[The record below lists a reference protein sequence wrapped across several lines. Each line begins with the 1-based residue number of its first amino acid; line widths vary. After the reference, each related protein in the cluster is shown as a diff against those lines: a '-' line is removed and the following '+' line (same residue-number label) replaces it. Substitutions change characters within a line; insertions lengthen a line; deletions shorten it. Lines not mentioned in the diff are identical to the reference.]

1 MQNLRQTGQRR
12 GANRAFAAERKRMSA
27 VEVIITE
34 VGLRDGLQNTK
45 NFMPTAAKKSWI
57 GAEAAAGVQRI
68 EVCSFVPP
76 KLIPQF
82 VDADEVLAYA
92 NSLPHL
98 TPVVLVPNLKG
109 CERALAAGARHIT
122 APISVSEAHSMNNVR
137 KTTRQAIDDFVSMVE
152 LVRSQTSGHR
162 AQLVGACATAFG
174 CSLQGAVAE
183 DEVVRVALALRE
195 AGADA
200 ISLADTVGYANPE
213 QVKRLFKKVRLA
225 IGEDFPIEAHFH
237 NTRGLG
243 LANAL
248 AAYEVGVRNF
258 DSTLGGLGG
267 CPWAPGA
274 SGNVVTE
281 DLVFMLESMG
291 VNTGIDLSKLIEV
304 RKTAFA
310 ELPDAELYG
319 HMSKAGLPKGYRP
332 LAPAP

>member
-1 MQNLRQTGQRR
+1 MNAIDVT
-12 GANRAFAAERKRMSA
+12 
-27 VEVIITE
+27 ITE
-34 VGLRDGLQNTK
+34 VGPRDGLQNTK
-45 NFMPTAAKKSWI
+45 SFMPTAAKQAWI
-57 GAEAAAGVQRI
+57 SAEAAAGVHAI
-68 EVCSFVPP
+68 EVCSFVPA

-82 VDADEVLAYA
+82 VDAEEVLAYA
-92 NSLPHL
+92 NAIPGL
-98 TPVVLVPNLKG
+98 TPVVLVPNLRG
-109 CERALAAGARHIT
+109 CERALGAGARRVT
-122 APISVSEAHSMNNVR
+122 APISVSEAHSMSNVR
-137 KTTRQAIDDFVSMVE
+137 KTTAQAIEDFTRMVK
-152 LVRSQTSGHR
+152 LVRSQPKGQR
-162 AQLVGACATAFG
+162 AQLVGVCSTAFG

-183 DEVVRVALALRE
+183 DDVVRVAVALRE

-213 QVKRLFKKVRLA
+213 QVKRLFRKVRKA
-225 IGEDFPIEAHFH
+225 IGEDFNIEAHFH

-281 DLVFMLESMG
+281 DLVFMFESMG
-291 VNTGIDLSKLIEV
+291 VNTGIDMGKLIEV

-310 ELPDAELYG
+310 ALPDAELYG
-319 HMSKAGLPKGYRP
+319 HLSKAGLPKGHQP
-332 LAPAP
+332 LVRAA

>member
-1 MQNLRQTGQRR
+1 MTTVDV
-12 GANRAFAAERKRMSA
+12 M
-27 VEVIITE
+27 ITE
-34 VGLRDGLQNTK
+34 VGPRDGLQNTK
-45 NFMPTAAKKSWI
+45 NFMPTAAKKAWI
-57 GAEAAAGVQRI
+57 GAEAAAGVRRI
-68 EVCSFVPP
+68 EICSFVPA

-92 NSLPHL
+92 NAVPHL

-109 CERALAAGARHIT
+109 CERALAAGAHRIV
-122 APISVSEAHSMNNVR
+122 APISVSEAHSMSNVR
-137 KTTRQAIDDFVSMVE
+137 KTTGQAIEEFARMVD
-152 LVRSQTSGHR
+152 LVRSQPHGQR
-162 AQLVGACATAFG
+162 ALLVGACSTAFG
-174 CSLQGAVAE
+174 CSFQGAVAE

-200 ISLADTVGYANPE
+200 ISLADTVGYANPA
-213 QVKRLFKKVRLA
+213 QVKNLFQTVRKA
-225 IGEDFPIEAHFH
+225 IGENFPIEAHFH

-248 AAYEVGVRNF
+248 AAYEVGVRDF

-281 DLVFMLESMG
+281 DLVFMFESMG
-291 VNTGIDLSKLIEV
+291 VKTGIDIDKLIEV
-304 RKTAFA
+304 RKTAFIA
-310 ELPDAELYG
+310 LPDAELYG

-332 LAPAP
+332 LPSAA